1 MNKNVVAVYSPC
13 LFPRY
18 RNKRFNLYFG
28 VAAII
33 WSSYSASHIE
43 PHTQLEDCYKI
54 AASQDRLAC
63 YDQLVKTIQATSK
76 AKAIQAQPET
86 VSIQS
91 NQNVAAVPTVPA
103 VPAVQ
108 EELGKKYLNAAK
120 ENPASAKLELVKY
133 YKDKQKRWVFEF
145 GNNQIWRQIEPGYL
159 KLPKHLPI
167 NVKIQSGVFGSYDL
181 KLKDVTKKIK
191 IKRLK

>member
-1 MNKNVVAVYSPC
+1 MDKDVIAVSSPY
-13 LFPRY
+13 LFPLN
-18 RNKRFNLYFG
+18 RNKRFNLYLG
-28 VAAII
+28 VTAII

-54 AASQDRLAC
+54 VSSQERLSC
-63 YDQLVKTIQATSK
+63 YDQLVKTIQNTSK

-91 NQNVAAVPTVPA
+91 NKDAAIVSAT
-103 VPAVQ
+103 Q
-108 EELGKKYLNAAK
+108 EELGKKYLNTAR
-120 ENPASAKLELVKY
+120 ENPAPATVELVKY

-145 GNNQIWRQIEPGYL
+145 ANNQIWRQIEPGYL
-159 KLPKHLPI
+159 KLPKQLPI
-167 NVKIQSGVFGSYDL
+167 NVKIQSGIFGSYDL
-181 KLKDVTKKIK
+181 KIEDVPKKIK

>member
-1 MNKNVVAVYSPC
+1 VNKDVVAVSGPYLLP
-13 LFPRY
+13 LY
-18 RNKRFNLYFG
+18 RKKRFNLYFG

-43 PHTQLEDCYKI
+43 LHTQLEDCYKI
-54 AASQDRLAC
+54 SASQDRLAC

-91 NQNVAAVPTVPA
+91 NQNVAAVP
-103 VPAVQ
+103 AVQ

-120 ENPASAKLELVKY
+120 EHPASAKLELVKY

-181 KLKDVTKKIK
+181 MIKDVTKKIK

>member
-91 NQNVAAVPTVPA
+91 NQNVAV

-108 EELGKKYLNAAK
+108 EELGKKYLNATK
-120 ENPASAKLELVKY
+120 ENPASARLELVKY

-167 NVKIQSGVFGSYDL
+167 NVKIQSGIFGSYDL
-181 KLKDVTKKIK
+181 KIEDIPKKIK